1 MVAHPVVAAERT
13 KVLPK
18 LELSLM
24 SPSPVA
30 FQHRYAAAVLI
41 TLRHVLNQNGYGCG
55 TAERRRSRKV
65 EEQKGGAEKREDEVL
80 KRILIK
86 NLWFC
91 DPSPDAGLG
100 KAVEI
105 EGIGK

>member
-1 MVAHPVVAAERT
+1 M
-13 KVLPK
+13 
-18 LELSLM
+18 
-24 SPSPVA
+24 
-30 FQHRYAAAVLI
+30 
-41 TLRHVLNQNGYGCG
+41 
-55 TAERRRSRKV
+55 

>member
-1 MVAHPVVAAERT
+1 M
-13 KVLPK
+13 
-18 LELSLM
+18 
-24 SPSPVA
+24 
-30 FQHRYAAAVLI
+30 
-41 TLRHVLNQNGYGCG
+41 NQNGYGCG